1 MIKKLYH
8 WLHRLTSN
16 PEEREEYSGGYWQ
29 DMVRRQSLALCQGI
43 KGKILEIGCGEGLF
57 LSQLAL
63 QNPKAE
69 IWGIDNNKDR
79 LVQAEKRFSDKNLPN
94 IRLSLQE
101 APNLSFADEYFDI
114 IFCINVF
121 FNMASLDL
129 VEQTLTQMQR
139 ITKKGGRIL
148 FDFRNALNPLLK
160 VKYKL
165 ARHYDDSVANLPLNA
180 YRLKN
185 IESILFSLGFRIIQ
199 KKFCGF
205 FLKSFAPIII
215 IEAEK
220 C

>member
-1 MIKKLYH
+1 MIKKLYR
-8 WLHRLTSN
+8 WLHKITSR
-16 PEEREEYSGGYWQ
+16 PQEGEEYSGGYWQ

-63 QNPKAE
+63 QNPEAE

-79 LVQAEKRFSDKNLPN
+79 LLQAEKRFKNKNLPN

-114 IFCINVF
+114 IICINVLF
-121 FNMASLDL
+121 TMASLDL
-129 VEQTLTQMQR
+129 VEQTLTQMWR
-139 ITKKGGRIL
+139 ITKKRGRII

-160 VKYKL
+160 IKYKL
-165 ARHYDDSVANLPLNA
+165 APYYDDSVKNLPLNT
-180 YRLKN
+180 YTLKK